1 MGNLLAPTKDAW
13 KKCSGPWLYFLDVR
27 GMTVHGSGVI
37 NGQGRDWWGKVRT
50 LTCFIR
56 REFLHNR
63 TIFPITYY
71 VSFLIGF

>member
-50 LTCFIR
+50 LTCFI
-56 REFLHNR
+56 F
-63 TIFPITYY
+63 
-71 VSFLIGF
+71 